1 MAAGHD
7 MHFPAFL
14 RELGQLIE
22 ERAVISCVYLRLV
35 VLDNIEELAGLPTR
49 QCGVITTSAQKSQS

>member
-1 MAAGHD
+1 

-35 VLDNIEELAGLPTR
+35 VLDTIEELAGLPTG
-49 QCGVITTSAQKSQS
+49 QCGVITTSAKKSQL